1 MKLRKGSLETRLSR
15 FLFKYRITP
24 HTVTG
29 VAPAEVM
36 FGRRLRTHLDSL
48 KPNLSKKVNHGKEH
62 QKHWY
67 SLRVNQREFR
77 VGDLV
82 YARNYATGPKWL
94 PGRIVESSGNVLF
107 TVVLMDGH
115 QVRKHTDQLIRRYV
129 DSTGQTDGEQ
139 LDYDDTSVSPTGDP
153 TNTAPTVD
161 IPPDTPEFP
170 VDTNTA
176 PTVDIP
182 PDTPEFPV
190 DTNTAP
196 TVDIPPDTPELPV
209 DTNTTSRPASR
220 TPSRPITP
228 DHASESSN
236 QDEEQSRDSA
246 PPVVSTRSSRT
257 RNPPN
262 RYGDFAY

>member
-1 MKLRKGSLETRLSR
+1 MSR

-24 HTVTG
+24 HTATG

-48 KPNLSKKVNHGKEH
+48 KPNLSKKVSCGIEH

-107 TVVLMDGH
+107 TVVLMDGR
-115 QVRKHTDQLIRRYV
+115 QVHKHTDQLIRRYV
-129 DSTGQTDGEQ
+129 DSTVQTDEEQ
-139 LDYDDTSVSPTGDP
+139 LDYDDTYVSSNKDP

-161 IPPDTPEFP
+161 IPPD
-170 VDTNTA
+170 
-176 PTVDIP
+176 I
-182 PDTPEFPV
+182 
-190 DTNTAP
+190 
-196 TVDIPPDTPELPV
+196 PELPV
-209 DTNTTSRPASR
+209 DTNTTSHSASH
-220 TPSRPITP
+220 TPSRLATP
-228 DHASESSN
+228 DRTSESPDQN
-236 QDEEQSRDSA
+236 EEQSRDSA
-246 PPVVSTRSSRT
+246 SPVVSTRRSSRT

-262 RYGDFAY
+262 RYGNYVY